1 MALCTVVVFFA
12 ALIARSVVLLV
23 AAPPAR
29 LLDEI
34 ALRRYA
40 PDMADDRLQGTE
52 IADSVIDL
60 IGHTPLVRMK
70 RMREVEQIPSVL
82 AMKMETTNPGGSS
95 KDRPALEMILAA
107 EREGLLRPGGTIVE
121 PTSGNTGVGLAIVAA
136 QRGYR
141 CVFVMTD
148 KVAPE
153 KISLLRAYGAEVVV
167 CPVAVAPDDPT
178 SYYSVAERLT
188 VELDAFRPNQ
198 YGNPANPLSHE
209 KTTGPELW
217 GQTAGRITHFVAGA
231 GTCGSITG
239 TARYLKAQNPD
250 IRIIAA
256 DPEGS
261 VFSGG
266 SGRPYLVEG
275 VGEDFFPAAWAP
287 ELYDEV
293 IAISDEES
301 FLTARRVSEVEGILI
316 GGSGGMAVA
325 AAIQVAKR
333 AGPDDI
339 VVVLNPDSGRGYL
352 SRVFDDEWMANF
364 GFVRECDEC
373 VGAVLDTR
381 AGMAELLY
389 VNPDQTVRQA
399 IELMRANGVSQL
411 PVCKNTPPFAAA
423 EVSGSV
429 DELDVMEAIARD
441 PSVMSTPVGK
451 VMGPKLPTIGVG
463 QRVER
468 AVKMLEVA
476 PALLV
481 LSGGRP
487 LAVVTRTDILSYFQ
501 SVAAGRR
508 SGDAP
513 VGERRRP
520 TAGSASTPAPST
532 PASRPTPPP
541 APSSPRSRCP
551 RRSPRTAW
559 AGTAASSTPGPAT
572 RPAPRWRLRRLA
584 RVGPPRPRLRQRP
597 GRRGR
602 RPAARAAR
610 AGASCSATTPT
621 AARSA

>member
-1 MALCTVVVFFA
+1 VIDPRLNGTQ
-12 ALIARSVVLLV
+12 V
-23 AAPPAR
+23 A
-29 LLDEI
+29 
-34 ALRRYA
+34 
-40 PDMADDRLQGTE
+40 G
-52 IADSVIDL
+52 SVIEL
-60 IGHTPLVRMK
+60 IGNTPLVAMRRMMEIE
-70 RMREVEQIPSVL
+70 RIPSVL
-82 AMKMETTNPGGSS
+82 AMKMETSNPGGSS
-95 KDRPALEMILAA
+95 KDRPALEMIVAA
-107 EREGLLRPGGTIVE
+107 ERDGLLRPGGTIVE

-136 QRGYR
+136 QRGYH

-167 CPVAVAPDDPT
+167 CPVAVAPDDPQ

-188 VELDAFRPNQ
+188 QELQAFRPNQ
-198 YGNPANPLSHE
+198 YANPANPLAHE

-217 GQTAGRITHFVAGA
+217 AQTAGRITHFVAGA

-250 IRIIAA
+250 VRIVAA

-275 VGEDFFPAAWAP
+275 VGEDFFPAAWQP
-287 ELYDEV
+287 ELYDDV

-352 SRVFDDEWMANF
+352 SRVFDDEWMANY
-364 GFVRECDEC
+364 GFLRECDEC

-381 AGMAELLY
+381 AGMAELLF
-389 VNPDQTVRQA
+389 VNPSHTVRQA

-411 PVCKNTPPFAAA
+411 AVCKNTPPFAAA
-423 EVSGSV
+423 EVSGSI
-429 DELDVMEAIARD
+429 DELEVMEAIARD
-441 PSVMSTPVGK
+441 PSVMSTPVEK

-463 QRVER
+463 QKVDR

-501 SVAAGRR
+501 AVA
-508 SGDAP
+508 S
-513 VGERRRP
+513 VGE
-520 TAGSASTPAPST
+520 TAGDD
-532 PASRPTPPP
+532 
-541 APSSPRSRCP
+541 
-551 RRSPRTAW
+551 
-559 AGTAASSTPGPAT
+559 GG
-572 RPAPRWRLRRLA
+572 
-584 RVGPPRPRLRQRP
+584 
-597 GRRGR
+597 
-602 RPAARAAR
+602 
-610 AGASCSATTPT
+610 
-621 AARSA
+621 